1 MLYAVRVWIHPRIP
15 LVVAGFITMASMLQ
29 QPSRSRKRSS
39 STSSCSESLSRSVFC
54 WILVLSNI
62 LVFQL
67 SRHPLLGYTGLEPS
81 TEDLLLATAPVYT
94 PARSSLLSPASPN
107 TSALA
112 LAVAWDPFRNP
123 LEIPPGQAPN
133 LPSIRVSEAN
143 VDKRRH
149 KNTKYGGTGDKQ
161 HLGGFTAYDGAG
173 VSPSVWQQMM
183 ETWGVHSLLD
193 VGCGRGTSTT
203 WFWKQG
209 VKVLC
214 VEGSH
219 DAIQH
224 TILPDPAT
232 QVVEHDFSR
241 GPWWPNDTYDAVWC
255 VEFLEHISRQYHYNY
270 MTTFRK
276 AAIIFAT
283 SSRWGG
289 WHHVEVHPDD
299 WWITK
304 MESYGFKYSAAL
316 SDEVRRLAKDE
327 SRNKTNIGPDGGRYI
342 PAHVGTSMKVFINPV
357 VAALRQHAHLFPQDG
372 CFKLYEKGVIYNK
385 ACDPNKMETTL
396 PASYAPLK
404 FNAAK
409 HDEWLEM
416 VQKSMNMTAI
426 SAT

>member
-1 MLYAVRVWIHPRIP
+1 
-15 LVVAGFITMASMLQ
+15 MASKLQ
-29 QPSRSRKRSS
+29 PTRSRKRSS
-39 STSSCSESLSRSVFC
+39 TSSSSERSSWSAVC
-54 WILVLSNI
+54 CILILSNI

-67 SRHPLLGYTGLEPS
+67 ARQPLGYAGQQDPS
-81 TEDLLLATAPVYT
+81 TVELLLATAP
-94 PARSSLLSPASPN
+94 ALSSLLSPDSPSPSDAAESTGTN
-107 TSALA
+107 A

-133 LPSIRVSEAN
+133 LPSIRVSEEK
-143 VDKRRH
+143 VDKYRT
-149 KNTKYGGTGDKQ
+149 KNTKYGGFGDKL
-161 HLGGFTAYDGAG
+161 HLGGFTEYDGAG
-173 VSPSVWQQMM
+173 VSPSVWQAMM
-183 ETWGVHSLLD
+183 ENLGVHSVLD

-270 MTTFRK
+270 ITTFRK

-299 WWITK
+299 WWIAK
-304 MESYGFKYSAAL
+304 MESYGFHYDANL
-316 SDEVRRLAKDE
+316 SNQIKQLARVE
-327 SRNKTNIGPDGGRYI
+327 SKNKTGIGPDGRQYGASHI
-342 PAHVGTSMKVFINPV
+342 SSSMKIFINPV
-357 VAALRQHAHLFPQDG
+357 VAALPQHAHLFPADG
-372 CFKLYEKGVIYNK
+372 CFRNYQLGVIYNK
-385 ACDPNKMETTL
+385 PCDPAKMETTL
-396 PASYAPLK
+396 PASYAPLE
-404 FNAAK
+404 FNATK
-409 HDEWLEM
+409 HDEWAEM
-416 VQKSMNMTAI
+416 VRKSLNKTAI
-426 SAT
+426 